1 MSTLEEDGG
10 TEQFLFCTV
19 NDTILDLRLACGI
32 KGVLMKKN
40 TQNYFKLVTPVLDS
54 ICNDLVKET
63 IDKHYN

>member
-10 TEQFLFCTV
+10 TEQF
-19 NDTILDLRLACGI
+19 NLDLRLACGI
-32 KGVLMKKN
+32 KGALMKKN
-40 TQNYFKLVTPVLDS
+40 TQNYLKLVTPVLDS